1 MTATGAEHARATILV
16 VEDDPWTRTTEA
28 ALLAGEGYAVVE
40 ARNGEEGLRL
50 AEQHHP
56 DLVLLDLALPSTSG
70 LSVLRELKDR
80 ASTHDVPV
88 VIVSSYGDLLSE
100 EDARETQGVLN
111 KPFDYDALVA
121 AVEAATG
128 KNTVAVAY

>member
-1 MTATGAEHARATILV
+1 MTATGVEHTRTTILV

-50 AEQHHP
+50 AEQYHP

-88 VIVSSYGDLLSE
+88 VIVSAYGDMLSE

-121 AVEAATG
+121 AVEAATS
-128 KNTVAVAY
+128 KNSVALAY

>member
-1 MTATGAEHARATILV
+1 MSVTSEEHGRITILV

-88 VIVSSYGDLLSE
+88 VIVSAYGDLLSE

-121 AVEAATG
+121 AVEAATS
-128 KNTVAVAY
+128 KNSVPVAY